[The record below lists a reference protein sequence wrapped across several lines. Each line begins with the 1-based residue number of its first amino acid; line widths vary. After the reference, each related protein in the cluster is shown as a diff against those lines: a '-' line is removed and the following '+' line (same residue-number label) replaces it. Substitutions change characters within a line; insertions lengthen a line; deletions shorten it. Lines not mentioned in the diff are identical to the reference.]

1 MDPQYA
7 SFPVRDIGAD
17 PDDVARE
24 IAELGRSI
32 ERYVTTRDRLITL
45 PYTGQRFTIRS
56 PAHAGHERFFANARA
71 TIEKQLPYWV
81 DIWPSGVALADLA
94 LSRADDLAGKPVL
107 ELGCGL
113 GVTATA
119 ALAAGADLAVAD
131 YAPLSLAFCRLNALR
146 NVERVPHPLAFN
158 WREPLPEVLTRLGH
172 LPPFPI
178 ILAADILYERRDIA
192 PVLALIERLL
202 APDGQLW
209 LAEPGRQTARAFLNA
224 LTAAGWRGTT
234 EQFDGPWP
242 GGQAARV
249 RIHLLHRQ
257 VGMTTQKQTA
267 ITAANETA
275 PRTDRQPLD
284 GA

>member
-7 SFPVRDIGAD
+7 SFPVREIGAD
-17 PDDVARE
+17 PAAVARE
-24 IAELGRSI
+24 IADLGRSI

-45 PYTGQRFTIRS
+45 PYSGQRFTIRS

-71 TIEKQLPYWV
+71 TTEKQLPYWV

-94 LSRADDLAGKPVL
+94 LSQADDLAGKPVL

-119 ALAAGADLAVAD
+119 ALAAGADLYVAD

-146 NVERVPHPLAFN
+146 NVDRAPRPLAFN
-158 WREPLPEVLTRLGH
+158 WREPLTEVLTRLGD
-172 LPPFPI
+172 LPQFPI

-209 LAEPGRQTARAFLNA
+209 LTEPGRQTARAFLNA
-224 LTAAGWRGTT
+224 LTAAGWHDTV

-242 GGQAARV
+242 GDQKARV
-249 RIHLLHRQ
+249 RYHILQRS
-257 VGMTTQKQTA
+257 A
-267 ITAANETA
+267 SA
-275 PRTDRQPLD
+275 
-284 GA
+284 